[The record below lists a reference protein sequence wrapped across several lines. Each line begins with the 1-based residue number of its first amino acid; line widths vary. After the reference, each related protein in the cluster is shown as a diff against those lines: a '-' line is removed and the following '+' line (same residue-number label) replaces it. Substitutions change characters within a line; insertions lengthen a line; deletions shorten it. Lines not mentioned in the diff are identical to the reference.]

1 MWDTYTVQFDIDIEK
16 KIDIEK
22 RKLTTGNMKYSKMNI
37 NMQTFN
43 DNMICDNHGLDPW
56 EKIMSGDVKNIVTTK
71 IRMYWL
77 PN

>member
-1 MWDTYTVQFDIDIEK
+1 
-16 KIDIEK
+16 
-22 RKLTTGNMKYSKMNI
+22 MNI

-56 EKIMSGDVKNIVTTK
+56 EKTMCGDVKNIVTTK